1 MGTVSGTD
9 ISFGSAAIF
18 EANAMTKTQGVYHTA
33 AGKVVAVY
41 RLDGGNNNDYTS
53 SAVGTVSGTSIS
65 FATPVQVT
73 SFDTQTSTVAYDAAS
88 GNLVIASRDSDNSN
102 YGKTTVMSIS
112 YTNQNLTSTNYI
124 GISDAAYTNGQT
136 ATIQVAGATDD
147 AQSGLTAG
155 QLYYVQHDGTLS
167 TTADS
172 PSVIAGTAISATK
185 LIVKG

>member
-1 MGTVSGTD
+1 M
-9 ISFGSAAIF
+9 
-18 EANAMTKTQGVYHTA
+18 
-33 AGKVVAVY
+33 Y
-41 RLDGGNNNDYTS
+41 RLDGGNNNDNIS
-53 SAVGTVSGTSIS
+53 SAVGTISGTSIS
-65 FATPVQVT
+65 FETPVSVT
-73 SFDTQTSTVAYDAAS
+73 SFDTQKLGVAYDAAS
-88 GNLVIASRDSDNSN
+88 QNLVVSTRDSDNSN
-102 YGKTTVMSIS
+102 YGKTTVVKIS
-112 YTNQNLTSTNYI
+112 YSSQNLTSTNYI

-155 QLYYVQHDGTLS
+155 QLYYVQNDGTLS